1 LARAP
6 EEKILDLRASELS
19 FVTQFLHFL
28 PRKST
33 VDLVARPLMDRRVP
47 REEAEEAAADLL
59 KRVNLPERLWH
70 LSPATFSGGEKQR
83 VNIARGLIC
92 KPRLLLLDEPTAS
105 LDAAS
110 ENHVIELIEKEK
122 ERGCA
127 VVAIFHDRSIV
138 ERLADDRVELR
149 LSPASSA
156 SSVTQS

>member
-1 LARAP
+1 
-6 EEKILDLRASELS
+6 
-19 FVTQFLHFL
+19 
-28 PRKST
+28 
-33 VDLVARPLMDRRVP
+33 MDRRVP

-122 ERGCA
+122 ERGFKGDNMEISA
-127 VVAIFHDRSIV
+127 SLEMLSPPPPPRPKRPPSPFPILGGSKTRV
-138 ERLADDRVELR
+138 ERGHVGDETNVKFF
-149 LSPASSA
+149 
-156 SSVTQS
+156 